1 MLKVDGYWGMSDLV
15 KKIVTVGSLKR
26 KLVGFRGTGQKI
38 AFTNGCFDILHFGHV
53 SYLNAAKKNNRI
65 LIVGLNSDD
74 SVRRLKG
81 LGRPV
86 NSELDRAGVLAG
98 LASVDFIVIF
108 GEDTPYHLISQLKPD
123 VLIKGSD
130 WKGKEIV
137 GADVV
142 RQNGGKVELIK
153 YLNGLS
159 TSNIVR
165 KIKSH
170 A

>member
-1 MLKVDGYWGMSDLV
+1 MSDLV
-15 KKIVTVGSLKR
+15 KKIVSVGSLKR
-26 KLVGFRGTGQKI
+26 KLIGLRGSGQKI

-53 SYLNAAKKNNRI
+53 SYLNAAKKTDRI

-86 NSELDRAGVLAG
+86 NGELNRAGVLAG
-98 LASVDFIVIF
+98 LSSVDFIVIF
-108 GEDTPYHLISQLKPD
+108 DEDTPQHLISQLKPD
-123 VLIKGSD
+123 ILIKGAD
-130 WKGKEIV
+130 WKGKEIA
-137 GADVV
+137 GADIV

-153 YLNGLS
+153 YLDGLS

-165 KIKSH
+165 KIKGH

>member
-1 MLKVDGYWGMSDLV
+1 MGYVRFD
-15 KKIVTVGSLKR
+15 KKIVSLDSLKR
-26 KLVGFRGTGQKI
+26 KLAGLRSTGQKI

-53 SYLNAAKKNNRI
+53 SYLNAAKKNDRI
-65 LIVGLNSDD
+65 LIVGLNSDV

-86 NSELDRAGVLAG
+86 HGELDRAGVLAG
-98 LASVDFIVIF
+98 LSSVDFIVIF
-108 GEDTPYHLISQLKPD
+108 GEDTPYCLIQKIKPD
-123 VLIKGSD
+123 ILIKGAD

-137 GADVV
+137 GADIV

-159 TSNIVR
+159 TSNIVK
-165 KIKSH
+165 KIKGH

>member
-1 MLKVDGYWGMSDLV
+1 MMSDLV
-15 KKIVTVGSLKR
+15 KKIVSVGSLKR
-26 KLVGFRGTGQKI
+26 KLIGLRGSGQKI

-53 SYLNAAKKNNRI
+53 SYLNAAKKTDRI

-86 NSELDRAGVLAG
+86 NGELNRAGVLAG
-98 LASVDFIVIF
+98 LSSVDFIVIF
-108 GEDTPYHLISQLKPD
+108 DEDTPQHLISQLKPD
-123 VLIKGSD
+123 ILIKGAD
-130 WKGKEIV
+130 WKGKEIA
-137 GADVV
+137 GADIV

-153 YLNGLS
+153 YLDGLS

-165 KIKSH
+165 KIKGH